1 MTAASTDKEQSMA
14 KLRHIAM
21 QVPDLEKAAQFYE
34 TVFGMERVAHGDT
47 PFGNA
52 IMLSDGVMNM
62 ALLNFPEGTIG
73 RVNGPDWA
81 GLHHFG
87 FVVDDEDEAGKAI
100 TDAGG
105 EPYRTD
111 LPEGIPALQ
120 AEAKYKDL
128 NGVVFDITTHGWSTS
143 PRK

>member
-1 MTAASTDKEQSMA
+1 MA

-21 QVPDLEKAAQFYE
+21 QVPDLEKAAKFYE

-52 IMLSDGVMNM
+52 LMLSDGVINM
-62 ALLNFPEGTIG
+62 ALLNFPEGTKGQI
-73 RVNGPDWA
+73 NGPDWA

-87 FVVDDEDEAGKAI
+87 FMVEDEDETAEAI
-100 TDAGG
+100 KDNGG
-105 EPYRTD
+105 EFYTQ
-111 LPEGIPALQ
+111 LPEGIPGLQ
-120 AEAKYKDL
+120 AEAKYKDP
-128 NGVVFDITTHGWSTS
+128 NGVVFDISAHGWKTS

>member
-1 MTAASTDKEQSMA
+1 MA

-21 QVPDLEKAAQFYE
+21 QVPDLEKAAEFYE
-34 TVFGMERVAHGDT
+34 TVFGMERVAHGNT

-62 ALLNFPEGTIG
+62 ALLNFPEGTQG
-73 RVNGPDWA
+73 RLNGPDWA

-87 FVVDDEDEAGKAI
+87 FVVDDEDETAAAI
-100 TDAGG
+100 KDAGG
-105 EPYRTD
+105 ELYTQ
-111 LPEGIPALQ
+111 LPKGIPALQ
-120 AEAKYKDL
+120 AEAKYKDP
-128 NGVVFDITTHGWSTS
+128 NGVVFDISAHGWATS